1 MASDYAA
8 FASDFY
14 INMRM
19 NLKMDLA
26 MRRDT
31 VLSMFDRIRR
41 EFPGMERFKRY
52 TDELALESRPDAEGA
67 SAHQQWIAVRKT
79 SLRSGS
85 VNPESNQAG
94 YALHKLLVQSAPY
107 YLDISALDIEHVEL
121 LWGFDLPA
129 AGNHDSIVCSALL
142 ADSPLAGLLGAA
154 GRAGTHAKAV
164 DCQPTLGVAL
174 SDDGRRHAVI
184 EAKTRNHSVALP
196 DGREQPISLYLII
209 RQHGPFK
216 DVKDLLQELASIATQ
231 GEELLDAWVIPKLLN
246 PLREAISSGH

>member
-41 EFPGMERFKRY
+41 EVPGMERFKRY
-52 TDELALESRPDAEGA
+52 TDELSLESRPDADAA
-67 SAHQQWIAVRKT
+67 SQHQQWIAVRKT

-85 VNPESNQAG
+85 VNPDSNQAG
-94 YALHKLLVQSAPY
+94 YTLHKLLVESAPY
-107 YLDISALDIEHVEL
+107 YLDISALDIENVEL

-129 AGNHDSIVCSALL
+129 AGNHDSLVCAALL
-142 ADSPLAGLLGAA
+142 AGSPLAGLLDGA
-154 GRAGTHAKAV
+154 GRSGVSAKAV
-164 DCQPTLGVAL
+164 DCQPTFGVAL
-174 SDDGRRHAVI
+174 SDDGRRHAIV
-184 EAKTRNHSVALP
+184 EVKTRNHAVTAVEA
-196 DGREQPISLYLII
+196 REQAISLYLII
-209 RQHGPFK
+209 RQHGPFT
-216 DVKDLLQELASIATQ
+216 DVKELLKELASIATQ

-246 PLREAISSGH
+246 PLREAIASGL